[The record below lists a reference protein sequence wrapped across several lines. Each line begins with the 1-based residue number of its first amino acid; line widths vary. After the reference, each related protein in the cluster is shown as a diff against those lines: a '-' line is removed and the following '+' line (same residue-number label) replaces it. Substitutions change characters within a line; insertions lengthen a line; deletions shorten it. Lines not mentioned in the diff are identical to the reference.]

1 MRKEMNISID
11 EIRSKKGFISD
22 MDGVIYHGNML
33 LPGAAEFVDW
43 LYRNDKNFLFLTNS
57 SERSPKELQQ
67 KLARMGLDVSEE
79 HFYTSGQATAKF
91 LSQQKPGCSAY
102 IIGAAGLAGALY
114 EAGITI
120 NDVDPDY
127 VVIGETS
134 SYNYEMITKATE
146 LVRAGA
152 RLISTNPDMTGPSER
167 GLMPACRALTAP
179 VEMVTGKQA
188 YSIGKPNALMMRTAL
203 KILGVHSGEAVMI
216 GDRMDTDIIAGM
228 ESGLTTVLVL
238 TGVTSRDDLGD
249 YPYMPNIILDGIGNI
264 AD

>member
-1 MRKEMNISID
+1 
-11 EIRSKKGFISD
+11 
-22 MDGVIYHGNML
+22 
-33 LPGAAEFVDW
+33 
-43 LYRNDKNFLFLTNS
+43 
-57 SERSPKELQQ
+57 
-67 KLARMGLDVSEE
+67 
-79 HFYTSGQATAKF
+79 
-91 LSQQKPGCSAY
+91 
-102 IIGAAGLAGALY
+102 
-114 EAGITI
+114 
-120 NDVDPDY
+120 
-127 VVIGETS
+127 
-134 SYNYEMITKATE
+134 MITKATE

-203 KILGVHSGEAVMI
+203 KRLGVHSGEAVMI

-238 TGVTSRDDLGD
+238 TGVTSRDDLCD